1 MQRREQI
8 PEPWRSFLGELDR
21 EAAEETRLDCMGGFV
36 VTQLYGFARETAD
49 LDVLQIAPF
58 QVAVRK
64 AIEEHAREGLP
75 MYIGRDGKVVAVPA
89 EELLEKS

>member
-1 MQRREQI
+1 MSAV
-8 PEPWRSFLGELDR
+8 P
-21 EAAEETRLDCMGGFV
+21 AEILALPIEERAL
-36 VTQLYGFARETAD
+36 
-49 LDVLQIAPF
+49 IAF

-75 MYIGRDGKVVAVPA
+75 MYVWRDGKVVAVPA